1 MSYKEIE
8 KDKFMNIIETIN
20 KKYNVLTNKQKII
33 ANYLKENP
41 SDICYI
47 TLSEL
52 SKKIGCSEVTILK
65 FTQKIGLTN
74 FVTLKKEFRNYN
86 LTLVNKLSTSSYTI
100 NFSNE
105 EDNASLINTMCDNE
119 SKKMQ
124 DFLQNFDSNYILEV
138 AEEIASKRIIYLF
151 AHDSSKILAKTL
163 ECRLLLMQFNPVIV
177 DLADMKIV
185 QQVLKH
191 IDENDICIFFAFP
204 NYYYCNDSIAETVR
218 EKNCD
223 IILITDDKNCP
234 VSKFSKHI
242 LVCNSKT
249 IIFRNSLTVP
259 ISMINLLTSAM
270 ALIIGEKDTYL

>member
-1 MSYKEIE
+1 
-8 KDKFMNIIETIN
+8 MNIIEIITKN
-20 KKYNVLTNKQKII
+20 YNFLTNRQKII
-33 ANYLKENP
+33 ADYLKENP

-65 FTQKIGLTN
+65 FIKKINLTN
-74 FVTLKKEFRNYN
+74 FITLKKEFRNYN
-86 LTLVNKLSTSSYTI
+86 LTLVNKLSTSSYSIDFTDK
-100 NFSNE
+100 
-105 EDNASLINTMCDNE
+105 EDNASLLNTMCGNE

-124 DFLQNFDSNYILEV
+124 NFFQNFDSNYILKV
-138 AEEIASKRIIYLF
+138 AEEVVSKRIIYIF
-151 AHDSSKILAKTL
+151 AHDCSKILATTL
-163 ECRLLLMQFNPVIV
+163 ENRLILMQFNPVIV

-204 NYYYCNDSIAETVR
+204 NYFYCNDSIAETVQQ
-218 EKNCD
+218 KKCD
-223 IILITDDKNCP
+223 IVLITDNKHCP

-242 LVCNSKT
+242 LICDSKT
-249 IIFRNSLTVP
+249 IIFKNSLTIP

-270 ALIIGEKDTYL
+270 ALLIGEKENYL